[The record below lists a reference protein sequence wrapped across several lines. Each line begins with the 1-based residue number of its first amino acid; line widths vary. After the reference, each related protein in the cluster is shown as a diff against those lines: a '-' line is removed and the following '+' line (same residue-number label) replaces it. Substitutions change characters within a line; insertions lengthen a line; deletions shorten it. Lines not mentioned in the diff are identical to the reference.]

1 VQPVAPSNLI
11 KAPAPVTKL
20 PPVEVAKPAITKPQ
34 ITNPA
39 ATVGKP
45 TLDPALKGTKISPVA
60 VTPVVNPIGDKKFGT
75 GAGSSLDQF
84 SREADMAKIT
94 GRSANLLNE
103 AAGKKGPGGTVTQPT
118 DNRITHDFD
127 AGRGTAISKRAQQ
140 SSGAGPVPLP
150 YPNAGDS
157 NWRPAVGPTQGGT
170 GEPPARGISNGD
182 EAGTLKGV
190 ASTTPKEP
198 KPTSNSSR
206 PAPDSEGGDGGGRVF
221 GEAKEKPSA
230 ADIEK
235 TRKRQVG
242 MPSEGGRDF
251 EQIKGDEKLAA
262 SAMAKRTGNAIRP
275 AGEDAGQ
282 AGVTPGSTNPAGPAG
297 NPNPGNKREPGLPE
311 HGGNCPPDSPTC

>member
-1 VQPVAPSNLI
+1 M
-11 KAPAPVTKL
+11 T
-20 PPVEVAKPAITKPQ
+20 T
-34 ITNPA
+34 
-39 ATVGKP
+39 
-45 TLDPALKGTKISPVA
+45 
-60 VTPVVNPIGDKKFGT
+60 
-75 GAGSSLDQF
+75 
-84 SREADMAKIT
+84 
-94 GRSANLLNE
+94 
-103 AAGKKGPGGTVTQPT
+103 
-118 DNRITHDFD
+118 
-127 AGRGTAISKRAQQ
+127 
-140 SSGAGPVPLP
+140 
-150 YPNAGDS
+150 
-157 NWRPAVGPTQGGT
+157 
-170 GEPPARGISNGD
+170 GD
-182 EAGTLKGV
+182 EAGTLKGT
-190 ASTTPKEP
+190 ASTAPKEP

-230 ADIEK
+230 ADIAK

-251 EQIKGDEKLAA
+251 EQVKGDEKLAA